1 MQNKTRNH
9 DTAVIGA
16 IRFSVS
22 TSLRL
27 PRSCCLNLSG
37 NPASLVPAA
46 SPGLSPGCFPSSAS
60 SLINTGCSHHIPLT
74 PAGDASPAGK
84 QSIPFS
90 PSQQIH
96 QESPRIHEDRLLKV
110 SEEVA
115 GRAAAVA
122 HALEMQPHA
131 KNLAPAIRPHPAWQ
145 GQKEPLQMREAEPIP
160 HLLSLQHP
168 PFNKAQLSVYLRARV
183 INHPNG
189 D

>member
-60 SLINTGCSHHIPLT
+60 SLINAGCSHHIPLT

-90 PSQQIH
+90 PSQQKFIKNHPGSMKTGSSKCRRRLQAELQQWPMFWRCSPMQKTWH
-96 QESPRIHEDRLLKV
+96 QPSVLTLH
-110 SEEVA
+110 
-115 GRAAAVA
+115 GRARRSRC
-122 HALEMQPHA
+122 
-131 KNLAPAIRPHPAWQ
+131 K
-145 GQKEPLQMREAEPIP
+145 
-160 HLLSLQHP
+160 
-168 PFNKAQLSVYLRARV
+168 
-183 INHPNG
+183 
-189 D
+189 